1 MALTITLTLSRGS
14 QSITG
19 NYTNVSWSLT
29 YSKSSTTY
37 NNNGVSYYVNI
48 AGTRVKT
55 GTVKFPKGTTSGTI
69 ATGSRAI
76 YHNADGTH
84 GAITGYAY
92 VGPTG
97 FSPSSA
103 SDTSNSI
110 SFPTI
115 PRVSDLS
122 VNKTSVPADGA
133 TTVTATATKKSSS
146 FTDTIV
152 VKLGSYSQTV
162 TSGTAFTIPEE
173 WINAISGTSA
183 TATVTVT
190 TKSGSTTVGSKSVN
204 LTITVPESIRP
215 ALSDISVSEAI
226 TSVTSAFGNRYVKT
240 LSRLNT
246 EVTAEGIYGSS
257 ITTYSTSIDGITYP
271 GQSFQSNALNTAG
284 TLQIKST
291 VTDSRNRTGELTKNV
306 TVVDYFSP
314 TITGMTYI
322 PCDSDGTENSNGDYI
337 KVIISG
343 KVASVDDQN
352 TRNLILKYKKSSD
365 PAYTT
370 KTITLSSYV
379 FENVSTLIS
388 DIDPTSTYELIA
400 ELSDKISTTSYS
412 TSTGVPVISRLA
424 GGKGLRLFGE
434 ASEEGFWVGNI
445 DMTISDE
452 EYEELESLLGGVV
465 HRLIDWI
472 YPIGAVIA
480 SVNPDYDPNKLFKTH
495 TWERFARG
503 QKLVGVDES
512 DTDFSAAGKV
522 GGEKTHKLTESEM
535 PSHNGHL
542 TPMAGTSNGKYL
554 PTASMSTYG
563 SSARGWYSTSP
574 GEWYPSHKANG
585 SSAAHNNLQPYV
597 AVYYWKRIL

>member
-314 TITGMTYI
+314 TITGMSYI

-452 EYEELESLLGGVV
+452 EYEELESLLGGGSTQAN
-465 HRLIDWI
+465 RLDISDRSGNS
-472 YPIGAVIA
+472 IGK
-480 SVNPDYDPNKLFKTH
+480 SGL
-495 TWERFARG
+495 
-503 QKLVGVDES
+503 
-512 DTDFSAAGKV
+512 
-522 GGEKTHKLTESEM
+522 
-535 PSHNGHL
+535 
-542 TPMAGTSNGKYL
+542 
-554 PTASMSTYG
+554 
-563 SSARGWYSTSP
+563 
-574 GEWYPSHKANG
+574 
-585 SSAAHNNLQPYV
+585 
-597 AVYYWKRIL
+597 

>member
-122 VNKTSVPADGA
+122 VNKSSVPADGA

-306 TVVDYFSP
+306 TVVDYFPP

-452 EYEELESLLGGVV
+452 EYEELESLLGGGSTQAN
-465 HRLIDWI
+465 RLDISDRSGNS
-472 YPIGAVIA
+472 IGK
-480 SVNPDYDPNKLFKTH
+480 SGL
-495 TWERFARG
+495 
-503 QKLVGVDES
+503 
-512 DTDFSAAGKV
+512 
-522 GGEKTHKLTESEM
+522 
-535 PSHNGHL
+535 
-542 TPMAGTSNGKYL
+542 
-554 PTASMSTYG
+554 
-563 SSARGWYSTSP
+563 
-574 GEWYPSHKANG
+574 
-585 SSAAHNNLQPYV
+585 
-597 AVYYWKRIL
+597 

>member
-162 TSGTAFTIPEE
+162 TSGT
-173 WINAISGTSA
+173 
-183 TATVTVT
+183 
-190 TKSGSTTVGSKSVN
+190 
-204 LTITVPESIRP
+204 
-215 ALSDISVSEAI
+215 
-226 TSVTSAFGNRYVKT
+226 
-240 LSRLNT
+240 
-246 EVTAEGIYGSS
+246 
-257 ITTYSTSIDGITYP
+257 
-271 GQSFQSNALNTAG
+271 
-284 TLQIKST
+284 
-291 VTDSRNRTGELTKNV
+291 
-306 TVVDYFSP
+306 
-314 TITGMTYI
+314 
-322 PCDSDGTENSNGDYI
+322 C
-337 KVIISG
+337 
-343 KVASVDDQN
+343 
-352 TRNLILKYKKSSD
+352 
-365 PAYTT
+365 
-370 KTITLSSYV
+370 
-379 FENVSTLIS
+379 
-388 DIDPTSTYELIA
+388 
-400 ELSDKISTTSYS
+400 
-412 TSTGVPVISRLA
+412 
-424 GGKGLRLFGE
+424 
-434 ASEEGFWVGNI
+434 
-445 DMTISDE
+445 
-452 EYEELESLLGGVV
+452 LL
-465 HRLIDWI
+465 
-472 YPIGAVIA
+472 Y
-480 SVNPDYDPNKLFKTH
+480 
-495 TWERFARG
+495 
-503 QKLVGVDES
+503 
-512 DTDFSAAGKV
+512 
-522 GGEKTHKLTESEM
+522 
-535 PSHNGHL
+535 
-542 TPMAGTSNGKYL
+542 
-554 PTASMSTYG
+554 
-563 SSARGWYSTSP
+563 TSP
-574 GEWYPSHKANG
+574 SP
-585 SSAAHNNLQPYV
+585 
-597 AVYYWKRIL
+597 RDTR

>member
-503 QKLVGVDES
+503 QTLVGVDES

-522 GGEKTHKLTESEM
+522 GGEKTHTLTESEM

-585 SSAAHNNLQPYV
+585 NSAAHNNLQPYV